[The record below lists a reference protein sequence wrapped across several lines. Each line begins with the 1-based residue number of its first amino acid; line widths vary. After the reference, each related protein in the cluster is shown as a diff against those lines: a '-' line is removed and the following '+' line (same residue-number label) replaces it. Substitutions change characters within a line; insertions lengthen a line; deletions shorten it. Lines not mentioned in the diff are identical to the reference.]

1 MSELVLTQQWDTIFE
16 IILNRPDKRNAM
28 NMELIEG
35 LDTAVR
41 TANRTPNI
49 RTVIIRGEG
58 KAFSA
63 GIDVSNLLGL
73 AQTYGPHW
81 QQRMRGITDD
91 FQAVHTRLERLEV
104 PTIALLHGYCL
115 GLAMELALACDIRI
129 AAEGTQ
135 MGLPETRLGI
145 IPDVGGTTRL
155 TRLVGPARAKEL
167 IFTGRQFDMAYA
179 ERWGIVNY
187 VVPEDQ
193 LMAKAE
199 ELAAEI
205 NLAAPLAVGM
215 AKRVIDGLSDIDRG
229 LMLEGWAQ
237 SQLMSSEDFLEGA
250 QSFMMKR
257 PSQFKENKMK
267 IGLALGGGGGTRRGI
282 LGFCKRLERL
292 ERASQ
297 PHYWHQH
304 WRLDWRAVCV
314 WAHLQRSG

>member
-1 MSELVLTQQWDTIFE
+1 MSELVLTKQRDTIFE
-16 IILNRPDKRNAM
+16 IILNRPEKRNAM
-28 NMELIEG
+28 NAELVEA
-35 LDTAVR
+35 LDTAVQ
-41 TANRTPNI
+41 TANRTPGI

-58 KAFSA
+58 KVFSA

-73 AQTYGPHW
+73 AGKYGPHW
-81 QQRMRGITDD
+81 QQRMRSITDD
-91 FQAVHTRLERLEV
+91 FQAVHTRLERLEI

-167 IFTGRQFDMAYA
+167 IFTGRHIDMAYA

-187 VVPEDQ
+187 VVPAEQ
-193 LMAKAE
+193 LMSKAE
-199 ELAAEI
+199 ELATEI
-205 NLAAPLAVGM
+205 NQAAPLAVGM

-257 PSQFKENKMK
+257 PPQFKGK
-267 IGLALGGGGGTRRGI
+267 
-282 LGFCKRLERL
+282 
-292 ERASQ
+292 
-297 PHYWHQH
+297 
-304 WRLDWRAVCV
+304 
-314 WAHLQRSG
+314 

>member
-1 MSELVLTQQWDTIFE
+1 MSELVLTKQRDTIFE

-73 AQTYGPHW
+73 AQKYGPHW

-135 MGLPETRLGI
+135 MGLPET
-145 IPDVGGTTRL
+145 
-155 TRLVGPARAKEL
+155 
-167 IFTGRQFDMAYA
+167 
-179 ERWGIVNY
+179 
-187 VVPEDQ
+187 
-193 LMAKAE
+193 
-199 ELAAEI
+199 
-205 NLAAPLAVGM
+205 
-215 AKRVIDGLSDIDRG
+215 
-229 LMLEGWAQ
+229 
-237 SQLMSSEDFLEGA
+237 
-250 QSFMMKR
+250 
-257 PSQFKENKMK
+257 
-267 IGLALGGGGGTRRGI
+267 
-282 LGFCKRLERL
+282 
-292 ERASQ
+292 
-297 PHYWHQH
+297 
-304 WRLDWRAVCV
+304 
-314 WAHLQRSG
+314 